1 MKLVYL
7 GTPEM
12 AVPPLRA
19 LHVAGHE
26 IVLVVTGMDKRRGRR
41 GAPSPNPVKAAA
53 LELGLAV
60 AHDPDE
66 VIGLDA
72 DLGVVVAYGRL
83 IRPHQLAALDMV
95 NLHFS
100 LLPRWRGAAPVE
112 RALLEGDERTGVCL
126 MAVEEGLDT
135 GCVYRRAEV
144 PIGPATTAAELRATL
159 VGVGTDLLV
168 QALADG
174 LDDCEPQSSEGVT
187 HAAKLSPADLELDWS
202 RPAAML
208 SRVVRVGGAWST
220 LDGARLKV
228 HAAEVVD
235 EDDLDA
241 TERAVAPGT
250 VFEDHGRPSVRCGG
264 GALVLRE
271 VQPAGKGAMA
281 ARDWAN
287 GARPV
292 GRRLGS

>member
-19 LHVAGHE
+19 LHAAGHE
-26 IVLVVTGMDKRRGRR
+26 IVLVVTGVDKRRGRR
-41 GAPSPNPVKAAA
+41 GAPAPNPVKAAA

-83 IRPHQLAALDMV
+83 IRPHQLAALEMV

-112 RALLEGDERTGVCL
+112 RALLEGDDRTGVCL

-144 PIGPATTAAELRATL
+144 PIGADTTAAELRSTL
-159 VGVGTDLLV
+159 VRVGTDLLV
-168 QALADG
+168 RALADG
-174 LDDCEPQSSEGVT
+174 LGDCAPQPAEGVT

-202 RPAAML
+202 RSAVVL
-208 SRVVRVGGAWST
+208 SRTVRVGGAWST
-220 LDGARLKV
+220 LEGARLKV
-228 HAAEVVD
+228 HAAEVVAD
-235 EDDLDA
+235 EELDA
-241 TERAVAPGT
+241 TERAVEPGT
-250 VFEDHGRPSVRCGG
+250 VVEHHGRPTVRCGG
-264 GALVLRE
+264 GALVLRD
-271 VQPAGKGAMA
+271 VQPAGKAPMA

>member
-1 MKLVYL
+1 MRLVYL

-19 LHVAGHE
+19 LHAAGHE
-26 IVLVVTGMDKRRGRR
+26 IVLVVTGVDKRRGRR
-41 GAPSPNPVKAAA
+41 GAPSPNPVKTAA

-66 VIGLDA
+66 VVGLDA

-112 RALLEGDERTGVCL
+112 RALLGGDERTGVCL

-144 PIGPATTAAELRATL
+144 PIGTATTAAELRSTL
-159 VGVGTDLLV
+159 VRVGTDLLV
-168 QALADG
+168 GALADG
-174 LDDCEPQSSEGVT
+174 LGDCEPQSAEGIT
-187 HAAKLSPADLELDWS
+187 HAAKLSPADLELDWT
-202 RPAAML
+202 RPAAEL

-228 HAAEVVD
+228 HAAEVID
-235 EDDLDA
+235 DDDLEA
-241 TERAVAPGT
+241 AERASAPGT
-250 VFEDHGRPSVRCGG
+250 VVEHQGRPAVRCGG
-264 GALVLRE
+264 GGLVLDD
-271 VQPAGKGAMA
+271 VQPAGKGSMP

>member
-1 MKLVYL
+1 VRLVYF
-7 GTPEM
+7 GTPQM

-19 LHVAGHE
+19 LHAAGHQ
-26 IVLVVTGMDKRRGRR
+26 IVLVVTGVDKRRGRR
-41 GAPSPNPVKAAA
+41 GTPAPNPVKAAA
-53 LELGLAV
+53 LELGLPI

-66 VIGLDA
+66 ALGLDA

-112 RALLEGDERTGVCL
+112 RALLAGDERTGVCL

-144 PIGPATTAAELRATL
+144 PIGPSTTAAELRSTL
-159 VGVGTDLLV
+159 VEVGTDLLV
-168 QALADG
+168 RALDEGLGDCTAQASD
-174 LDDCEPQSSEGVT
+174 GVT
-187 HAAKLSPADLELDWS
+187 HAAKLSSADLELDWS
-202 RPAAML
+202 RHATEL
-208 SRVVRVGGAWST
+208 LRVVHVGGAWTT

-228 HAAEVVD
+228 HAAQVLA
-235 EDDLDA
+235 EDDLDTTA
-241 TERAVAPGT
+241 RGAEPAV
-250 VFEDHGRPSVRCGG
+250 VVEHDGRPAVRCGG
-264 GALVLRE
+264 GALLLDD
-271 VQPAGKGAMA
+271 VQPAGKAAMS

>member
-1 MKLVYL
+1 MRLVYF

-19 LHVAGHE
+19 LHAAGHE
-26 IVLVVTGMDKRRGRR
+26 VVLVVTGVDKRRGRR
-41 GAPSPNPVKAAA
+41 GAPSPNPVKVAA
-53 LELGLAV
+53 LELGLPV

-66 VIGLDA
+66 VLGLDA

-112 RALLEGDERTGVCL
+112 RALLEGDDRTGVCL

-135 GCVYRRAEV
+135 GCVYRRVEV

-159 VGVGTDLLV
+159 VDVGTDLLV
-168 QALADG
+168 RALAEG
-174 LDDCEPQSSEGVT
+174 LGACEPQPDQGIT
-187 HAAKLSPADLELDWS
+187 HAAKLSSADLQLDWA
-202 RPAAML
+202 RPAPEL

-220 LDGARLKV
+220 LDGARIKV
-228 HAAEVVD
+228 HAARVVD
-235 EDDLDA
+235 DDDLDA
-241 TERAVAPGT
+241 TGRAVQPGT
-250 VFEDHGRPSVRCGG
+250 VFEDHDRPAVRCGG
-264 GALVLRE
+264 GALVLQE
-271 VQPAGKGAMA
+271 VQPAGKATMG